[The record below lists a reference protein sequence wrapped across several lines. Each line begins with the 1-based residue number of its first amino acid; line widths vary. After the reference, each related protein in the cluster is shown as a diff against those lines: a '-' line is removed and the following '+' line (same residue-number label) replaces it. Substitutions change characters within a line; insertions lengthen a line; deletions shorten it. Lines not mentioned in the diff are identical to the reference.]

1 MNLELISYGAFFLTM
16 ALTYAI
22 ICLGL
27 NVQWGQTGLFNVG
40 IAGFVAIGAYV
51 SALLATPDAVN
62 RFGGFGLPIA
72 VGWIGGALATSVVS
86 FLIGA
91 LTIRLRADYLAIAT
105 FGVAVVVQ
113 LAALN
118 LESVT
123 GGPFGIGFIPRPF
136 AELAGDP
143 LWFSLANFGV
153 VAALVVVLYLVLE
166 RLARSPWG
174 RVLRAIRE
182 DEQAAL
188 ALGKNAVKFRLQ
200 AFAIGGGIMGLAGAV
215 QAHFIGFIAPDNYM
229 PMLTFQVWAMLIV
242 GGSGNNRG
250 AILGAVLVWGIWAA
264 SAGAVAALFP
274 PGEQARAAALQIVMI
289 GVALCAILLL
299 RPRGIL
305 GEERVVS
312 RHLGKPRDIAAKPV
326 TASTDENASDAANP

>member
-1 MNLELISYGAFFLTM
+1 MSLELVAYGAFFLTM

-22 ICLGL
+22 MCLGL

-40 IAGFVAIGAYV
+40 ISGFVAIGAYA
-51 SALLATPDAVN
+51 SALLTTPDDPN
-62 RFGGFGLPIA
+62 RLGGFGLPIV
-72 VGWIGGALATSVVS
+72 VGWLGAALAASVVS
-86 FLIGA
+86 FLVGA

-118 LESVT
+118 LEPVT

-136 AELAGDP
+136 ADLAGDP
-143 LWFSLANFGV
+143 LLFSLLNLGV
-153 VAALVVVLYLVLE
+153 LVVIVGALYVVLE

-188 ALGKNAVKFRLQ
+188 ALGKNAVRFRLQ

-250 AILGAVLVWGIWAA
+250 AILGAVLVWGLWAA
-264 SAGAVAALFP
+264 SAGAVSALFP
-274 PGEQARAAALQIVMI
+274 PAEQARAAALQIVMI
-289 GVALCAILLL
+289 GVALCAVLLL

-312 RHLGKPRDIAAKPV
+312 RHLEARPAAPKV
-326 TASTDENASDAANP
+326 DAEKASHAR